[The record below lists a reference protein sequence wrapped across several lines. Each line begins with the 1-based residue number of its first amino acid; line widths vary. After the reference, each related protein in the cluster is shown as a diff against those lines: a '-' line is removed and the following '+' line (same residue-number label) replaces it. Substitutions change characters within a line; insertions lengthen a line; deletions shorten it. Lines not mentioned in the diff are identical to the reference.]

1 MKNIKLNIEKLKNP
15 FIFAPLKIK
24 IITMKNT
31 LKIGFLAIMFAF
43 VFVACK
49 PKEAAEETVE
59 ATEEVVDAATEVVE
73 TVDSAATAIVDSA
86 ATVVAE

>member
-1 MKNIKLNIEKLKNP
+1 
-15 FIFAPLKIK
+15 
-24 IITMKNT
+24 MKNT

-49 PKEAAEETVE
+49 PKEATEEAVD
-59 ATEEVVDAATEVVE
+59 AAAEEVVDAATEVVE
-73 TVDSAATAIVDSA
+73 TVDSTATAIVDST